1 VKRQAGDGGERK
13 NKRKSTYTR
22 GEEIVAGGFPVA
34 IEIETE
40 VYRVLREEWGGT
52 GETDKR

>member
-1 VKRQAGDGGERK
+1 VKRQVGEGEK
-13 NKRKSTYTR
+13 NKKKSTYGTR
-22 GEEIVAGGFPVA
+22 DGKIAGGRFPVA
-34 IEIETE
+34 IEIETK